1 MVTAGNE
8 EKKQF
13 LWGYRD
19 SLRRIERIKAEME
32 ELRAMKTS
40 MASGGG
46 SGCGRKGYKNDL
58 SGRMARLDA
67 LEADKKKELCHMMEI
82 HERIERAINS
92 LENEQER
99 DVLFY
104 RYIKGLTWLE
114 IAEQMGY
121 TERQAHRFHGKALAH
136 LDLRKDVIECQC

>member
-1 MVTAGNE
+1 MGTAGNE

-46 SGCGRKGYKNDL
+46 AGRKGYKNDL
-58 SGRMARLDA
+58 SGRMVRLDE
-67 LEADKKKELCHMMEI
+67 LEKDRQKELDVLI
-82 HERIERAINS
+82 QVYERIETAINS
-92 LENEQER
+92 LEDTREQ

-104 RYIKGLTWLE
+104 HYIKGLTCRE
-114 IAEQMGY
+114 IAEQTGY
-121 TERQAHRFHGKALAH
+121 TERHIRRLHGRAL
-136 LDLRKDVIECQC
+136 LNLNIKDVLECPK